1 MPESSFHVMPICR
14 GKVKNIF
21 DSPYICVT
29 TFLLLQ
35 KTYAVKKPVNI
46 SEEQK
51 KLMKQLGG
59 KIKKLRKDQKKGY
72 IQLSE
77 EIGIPRNTYYN
88 MECGTLNFQFSSL
101 CQIILYYKNN
111 HNILPEEFFKDL

>member
-1 MPESSFHVMPICR
+1 M
-14 GKVKNIF
+14 
-21 DSPYICVT
+21 
-29 TFLLLQ
+29 
-35 KTYAVKKPVNI
+35 KKPDNI

-51 KLMKQLGG
+51 TLMKQLGK

-101 CQIILYYKNN
+101 VQILMYYKNQ
-111 HNILPEEFFKDL
+111 HSILPEEFFKDL

>member
-1 MPESSFHVMPICR
+1 MWVEYCNFEI
-14 GKVKNIF
+14 KLI
-21 DSPYICVT
+21 
-29 TFLLLQ
+29 
-35 KTYAVKKPVNI
+35 VKKPDNI

-51 KLMKQLGG
+51 TLMKQLGK

-101 CQIILYYKNN
+101 VQILIYYKQN
-111 HNILPEEFFKDL
+111 HNILPEEIFKDL

>member
-1 MPESSFHVMPICR
+1 MSESSFHVLPLCE
-14 GKVKNIF
+14 GKYSYFF
-21 DSPYICVT
+21 DSPYMWAECCNFEIK
-29 TFLLLQ
+29 FI
-35 KTYAVKKPVNI
+35 VKKPDNI
-46 SEEQK
+46 SEEQR
-51 KLMKQLGG
+51 KLMKQLGE

-72 IQLSE
+72 IQLAK

-101 CQIILYYKNN
+101 CQIMLYYKKH

>member
-1 MPESSFHVMPICR
+1 MCNHF
-14 GKVKNIF
+14 F
-21 DSPYICVT
+21 
-29 TFLLLQ
+29 TFT
-35 KTYAVKKPVNI
+35 KTYAVKKPENI
-46 SEEQK
+46 SVEQK
-51 KLMKQLGG
+51 ELMKRLGE

-72 IQLSE
+72 FQLSD

>member
-1 MPESSFHVMPICR
+1 
-14 GKVKNIF
+14 
-21 DSPYICVT
+21 
-29 TFLLLQ
+29 
-35 KTYAVKKPVNI
+35 VKKPDNI

-51 KLMKQLGG
+51 TLMKQLGK

-101 CQIILYYKNN
+101 VQILMYYKNQ
-111 HNILPEEFFKDL
+111 HSILPEEFFKDL